1 MRGDSLPELQ
11 FAMTRRLGPD
21 VLTRISSN
29 VASGG
34 GGVLYTSDKRAYENQ
49 VRFLVTSI
57 DTQFQQTSTGVFIA
71 FHHLAQELQPMGGR
85 RAARKS
91 ADQLEIDRLQLMLTQ
106 DLGILERVASD
117 LAVLLNMEV
126 SRGST
131 PDGSPYDDEELRKR
145 IMGGLA
151 VKF

>member
-1 MRGDSLPELQ
+1 
-11 FAMTRRLGPD
+11 MTRRLGPE

-34 GGVLYTSDKRAYENQ
+34 GGVLHTTDKRAYENQ

-57 DTQFQQTSTGVFIA
+57 DTQFQQTSTGVFVA

-85 RAARKS
+85 RAARK
-91 ADQLEIDRLQLMLTQ
+91 
-106 DLGILERVASD
+106 
-117 LAVLLNMEV
+117 EV

-131 PDGSPYDDEELRKR
+131 PDGSPYADEELRKR